1 MHVGEF
7 QMRYIERNKK
17 TNLNRQLNEGDEE
30 SLRRNSRYPKR
41 NIKTKIYE
49 DKEAPRQDQL
59 FCKYLFKPIY
69 VQFIFDKLRL
79 K

>member
-1 MHVGEF
+1 MHVGKF
-7 QMRYIERNKK
+7 QMRYIEMNKK
-17 TNLNRQLNEGDEE
+17 PNFNRQLNEGDEE

-59 FCKYLFKPIY
+59 FCKYLFRVKGLN
-69 VQFIFDKLRL
+69 FIA
-79 K
+79 